1 MIQMGT
7 KLLVADNSGAKIVK
21 CIKILGGSKK
31 MIGKIGDII
40 ILSIKKTIMP
50 KKIKEGSIWKG
61 IIVRTKYKHKRKD
74 GTSIK
79 LGENAVILLDKDKNI
94 IGTRIFGCIPK
105 EIKERGMNKI
115 ISLAPEII

>member
-1 MIQMGT
+1 MGT
-7 KLLVADNSGAKIVK
+7 KLIVADNSGAKIVK

-40 ILSIKKTIMP
+40 IVSVKKTIMP
-50 KKIKEGSIWKG
+50 KKIKEGSVWKA
-61 IIVRTKYKHKRKD
+61 IIVRTKSIHKRKD
-74 GTSIK
+74 GTSIN

-94 IGTRIFGCIPK
+94 VGTRIFGCIPK
-105 EIKERGMNKI
+105 EIKESGINKI